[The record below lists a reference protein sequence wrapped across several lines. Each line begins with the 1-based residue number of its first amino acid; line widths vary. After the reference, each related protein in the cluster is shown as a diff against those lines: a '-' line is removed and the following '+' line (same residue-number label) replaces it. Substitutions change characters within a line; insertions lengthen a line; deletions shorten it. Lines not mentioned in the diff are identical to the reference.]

1 MLLGNPLRARSL
13 ELHQARLDPQYTHRL
28 LHTPGVVEVR
38 NSRRQAADKSY
49 IFCVFLPGGGGRG
62 DGHDPS
68 APAGICVCASSR
80 FPLHLKVCTSVSLCV
95 LMCPQVWNRR
105 VCWPVGGEKKDNKE
119 PKRRG
124 DLDLIT
130 QWLNT
135 GQTTAR

>member
-13 ELHQARLDPQYTHRL
+13 ELQQAGLDPQYTHRL

-62 DGHDPS
+62 DGHDLS
-68 APAGICVCASSR
+68 APVGVSVRASSCFSLHLEVCA
-80 FPLHLKVCTSVSLCV
+80 SVSLCV
-95 LMCPQVWNRR
+95 LMCPQIWNRR
-105 VCWPVGGEKKDNKE
+105 VCWRRKKDNKE